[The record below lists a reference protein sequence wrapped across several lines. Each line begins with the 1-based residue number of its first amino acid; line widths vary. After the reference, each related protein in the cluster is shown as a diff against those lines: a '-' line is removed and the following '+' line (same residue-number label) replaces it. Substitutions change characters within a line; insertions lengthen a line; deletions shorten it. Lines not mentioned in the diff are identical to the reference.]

1 MIESP
6 TEATDAEL
14 RALLAQLSLDEKVRL
29 MTRVELP
36 IPWEVPRIGLKRIR
50 LSDGPAGVRPQSP
63 DDYPSLTPCETA
75 LAASWDP
82 GLLRRIGELVGDEAK
97 RRGVH
102 GLHAP
107 NVNLPR
113 SPLGGRDFEQYSE
126 DPLLS
131 GTLAVAWLSGLQSR
145 GVASVVKHLAAND
158 SETERQLMNSVV
170 NERVLREVYLLPF
183 EMAVEAGAWGTM
195 SAYNR
200 VNGTF
205 CGEHPYL
212 LRQVLKDE
220 WGFDGF
226 VISDAGGTRSTAPAA
241 LAGLD
246 MELPGPG
253 RPQRFGE
260 PLAEAVH
267 AGEVAEDVV
276 DEAVLRI
283 LRLAQRVGIL
293 GSDSARE
300 VQPVGDPRGLLREA
314 AAAGFVLLHNHG
326 DLLPLKLVA
335 GKALAVIGPNATE
348 PAYQGGAFSQLP
360 LPDSTETP
368 LGAIRERFS
377 NVNLVHERGA
387 PAARKVPLLREVP
400 TVAAH
405 DGASRGL
412 TVEYFWESTPA
423 DQPLVREVRTS
434 GSMIWFR
441 MPGIGT
447 PTAPGRVMVSGILT
461 PEVSGVHTFVAGSSA
476 GFDVRLDGQL
486 VASQPHPPTV
496 DDMGYLMRPSLVTVE
511 QHLEAG
517 VPVRLD
523 AEVRFGPSKA
533 HSFHIGCR
541 PPTPTDLL
549 ERAVAAAQ
557 QADTVVLVV
566 GETQDSALESAD
578 RSTTRLPDNQIEL
591 IEQVCASN
599 PRTVV
604 VVNAAH
610 AVDMPWAKRAAAVMC
625 TWFPGQEFGPALAAV
640 LSGDLEPGGRLPVTF
655 ARDEADYEVFD
666 LTPVNHDLAYE
677 SEPTIGYR
685 HFLKDGIT
693 PRFGF
698 GHGLGYASFAIED
711 LQVERTS
718 ASGAR
723 VSVTVRNTSERA
735 GKEVVQVYID
745 APNRIGCGA
754 PELKAFAPVWL
765 AAGESRRIVI
775 EVDQRAFRH
784 WQDGAGWTIAPGT
797 YLMYVGRS
805 SQDLSLNA
813 NFTVADSDMLHTS

>member
-6 TEATDAEL
+6 FEVREAEL

-36 IPWEVPRIGLKRIR
+36 TPWEVPRIGLRPIR

-63 DDYPSLTPCETA
+63 DDYPLLTPCETA

-145 GVASVVKHLAAND
+145 RVASVVKHLAAND

-183 EMAVEAGAWGTM
+183 EMAVQAGAWGTM

-205 CGEHPYL
+205 CGEQPYL

-226 VISDAGGTRSTAPAA
+226 VISDAGGTRSTAPAV

-260 PLAEAVH
+260 PLAEAVR
-267 AGEVAEDVV
+267 AGEVAEEVV

-283 LRLAQRVGIL
+283 LRLAQRAGIL
-293 GSDSARE
+293 GSHSAPE
-300 VQPVGDPRGLLREA
+300 VQPVDDPRGLLREA
-314 AAAGFVLLHNHG
+314 AAAGFVLLHNDRG
-326 DLLPLKLVA
+326 LLPLKLKP
-335 GKALAVIGPNATE
+335 GETLAVIGPNATE

-368 LGAIRERFS
+368 LSAIRERFS
-377 NVNLVHERGA
+377 NVNVVHERGA

-400 TVAAH
+400 SVAAH
-405 DGASRGL
+405 DGVSPGL

-447 PTAPGRVMVSGILT
+447 PTAPGRVLVSGILT

-476 GFDVRLDGQL
+476 GFEVRLGGQL
-486 VASQPHPPTV
+486 VASQPHPPTI

-511 QHLEAG
+511 RHLEAG

-523 AEVRFGPSKA
+523 VEVRFGPSKA

-557 QADTVVLVV
+557 TADTVVLVV

-578 RSTTRLPDNQIEL
+578 RSTTRLADDQLEL
-591 IEQVCASN
+591 IEQVCAAN

-610 AVDMPWAKRAAAVMC
+610 AVDMPWAERAAAVMC
-625 TWFPGQEFGPALAAV
+625 TWFPGQEFGAALAGV

-655 ARDEADYEVFD
+655 AQNEADYEVFD
-666 LTPVNHDLAYE
+666 LTPINHDLAYE

-693 PRFGF
+693 PRFAF
-698 GHGLGYASFAIED
+698 GHGLGYGSFAIEN
-711 LQVERTS
+711 LAVERTS
-718 ASGAR
+718 ESGAR
-723 VSVTVRNTSERA
+723 VAVTVRNTSGRA
-735 GKEVVQVYID
+735 GKEVVQVYVR
-745 APNRIGCGA
+745 APGNVGSGA
-754 PELKAFAPVWL
+754 PELKGFAPVWL
-765 AAGESRRIVI
+765 EAGESRPISIDLDR
-775 EVDQRAFRH
+775 RAFRH
-784 WQDGAGWTIAPGT
+784 WQDGWIITPGT
-797 YLMYVGRS
+797 YVISVGRS
-805 SQDLSLNA
+805 SQDLALQGSVQCGDA
-813 NFTVADSDMLHTS
+813 TEAA

>member
-6 TEATDAEL
+6 SEVREAEL
-14 RALLAQLSLDEKVRL
+14 RALLTELSLDEKVRL
-29 MTRVELP
+29 MTRVDLAT
-36 IPWEVPRIGLKRIR
+36 PWEVPRIGLKPIR

-63 DDYPSLTPCETA
+63 DDYPLLTPCETA

-113 SPLGGRDFEQYSE
+113 SPLGGRDFEQFSE

-220 WGFDGF
+220 WNFDGF

-260 PLAEAVH
+260 PLAEAVR
-267 AGEVAEDVV
+267 AGEVPEEVV
-276 DEAVLRI
+276 DDAVLRI

-293 GSDSARE
+293 GSHSAPE
-300 VQPVGDPRGLLREA
+300 VQPVDDPRGLLREA
-314 AAAGFVLLHNHG
+314 AAAGFVLLHNERG
-326 DLLPLKLVA
+326 LLPLKLNP
-335 GKALAVIGPNATE
+335 GETLAVIGPNATE

-368 LGAIRERFS
+368 LSAIRERFS
-377 NVNLVHERGA
+377 ELNVVHERGA

-405 DGASRGL
+405 DGKTPGV

-461 PEVSGVHTFVAGSSA
+461 PEVSGMHTFVAGSSA
-476 GFDVRLDGQL
+476 GFEVRLDGQL
-486 VASQPHPPTV
+486 VASQPHPPTI
-496 DDMGYLMRPSLVTVE
+496 DDMGYLMRPSLLTVE

-523 AEVRFGPSKA
+523 VEVRFGPSKA
-533 HSFHIGCR
+533 HSFHVGCR
-541 PPTPTDLL
+541 PPTPADLL

-557 QADTVVLVV
+557 TAGTVVLVV

-578 RSTTRLPDNQIEL
+578 RSTTRLADNQLEL
-591 IEQVCASN
+591 IEQVCAAN

-610 AVDMPWAKRAAAVMC
+610 AVDMPWAERAGAVMS
-625 TWFPGQEFGPALAAV
+625 TWFPGQEFASALAAV
-640 LSGDLEPGGRLPVTF
+640 LGGDLEPGGRVPVTF
-655 ARDEADYEVFD
+655 AQKEADYEVFD

-685 HFLKDGIT
+685 HFLKEGIT

-698 GHGLGYASFAIED
+698 GHGLGYASFAMDD
-711 LQVERTS
+711 LEVERTS
-718 ASGAR
+718 ESGAR
-723 VSVTVRNTSERA
+723 VAVTVRNTAQRA
-735 GKEVVQVYID
+735 GKEVVQVYVQ
-745 APNRIGCGA
+745 APEGADSGA
-754 PELKAFAPVWL
+754 PELKGFVPVWL
-765 AAGESRRIVI
+765 EAGESRRIVLDL
-775 EVDQRAFRH
+775 DQRAFRH

-797 YLMYVGRS
+797 YLIYVGRS
-805 SQDLSLNA
+805 SQDLALQASVQCGGA
-813 NFTVADSDMLHTS
+813 A

>member
-6 TEATDAEL
+6 PEATEAEL
-14 RALLAQLSLDEKVRL
+14 RGLLAQLSLDEKVRL
-29 MTRVELP
+29 MTRVDLP
-36 IPWEVPRIGLKRIR
+36 TPWEVPRIGLRAIR
-50 LSDGPAGVRPQSP
+50 LSDGPAGVRPQSA
-63 DDYPSLTPCETA
+63 DDYPFLTPCETA

-82 GLLRRIGELVGDEAK
+82 DLLRRIGELVGDEAR

-113 SPLGGRDFEQYSE
+113 SPLGGRDFEQFSE
-126 DPLLS
+126 DPFLS
-131 GTLAVAWLSGLQSR
+131 GTLAVAWLTGLQSR

-158 SETERQLMNSVV
+158 SETERQLMNSIV

-183 EMAVEAGAWGTM
+183 EMTVAAGAWGTM

-205 CGEHPYL
+205 CGEQPYL
-212 LRQVLKDE
+212 LRRVLKDE

-241 LAGLD
+241 MAGLD

-260 PLAEAVH
+260 PLAEAVR
-267 AGEVAEDVV
+267 AGEVPEEVV
-276 DEAVLRI
+276 DEAALRI
-283 LRLAQRVGIL
+283 LRVARRVGIL
-293 GSDSARE
+293 GNHSAPS
-300 VQPVGDPRGLLREA
+300 VTPVADPRMLLREA
-314 AAAGFVLLHNHG
+314 AAAGFVLLHNNAA
-326 DLLPLKLVA
+326 LLPLNLTR
-335 GKALAVIGPNATE
+335 GESLAVIGPNAAE
-348 PAYQGGAFSQLP
+348 PAFQGGAFSQLP
-360 LPDSTETP
+360 LPETTETP
-368 LGAIRERFS
+368 LSALRERS
-377 NVNLVHERGA
+377 SELNVVHERGA

-405 DGASRGL
+405 DGVSPGL

-423 DQPLVREVRTS
+423 NQPLAREVRAS

-461 PEVSGVHTFVAGSSA
+461 AEVSGVHTFVAGSSA
-476 GFDVRLDGQL
+476 GFDLRLDGQPIG
-486 VASQPHPPTV
+486 SQPHPPTI
-496 DDMGYLMRPSLVTVE
+496 DDMGYLMRPSLLTVE
-511 QHLEAG
+511 RHLEAG
-517 VPVRLD
+517 VPVRLEV
-523 AEVRFGPSKA
+523 EVRFRPSRA

-557 QADTVVLVV
+557 NADTVVLVV

-578 RSTTRLPDNQIEL
+578 RTTTQLATNQLEL
-591 IEQVCASN
+591 IDQVCAAN

-610 AVDMPWAKRAAAVMC
+610 AVDVQWSDKAAAVMC
-625 TWFPGQEFGPALAAV
+625 TWFPGQEYGRALAAV

-655 ARDEADYEVFD
+655 AQHEADYEVFD
-666 LTPVNHDLAYE
+666 LTPSNHDLVYE
-677 SEPTIGYR
+677 TEPTIGYR
-685 HFLKDGIT
+685 HFLKEHIT
-693 PRFGF
+693 PRFAF
-698 GHGLGYASFAIED
+698 GHGLGYASFAMDD
-711 LQVERTS
+711 LHVERTS
-718 ASGAR
+718 NRGAR
-723 VSVTVRNTSERA
+723 ASVTVRNTSRRA
-735 GKEVVQVYID
+735 GKEVVQVYVQ
-745 APNRIGCGA
+745 APTGVGSGA
-754 PELKAFAPVWL
+754 PELKGFAPVWL
-765 AAGESRRIVI
+765 GAGESQRVAI
-775 EVDQRAFRH
+775 ELDQRAFRH
-784 WQDGAGWTIAPGT
+784 WQDGHGWTVAAGSYVIS
-797 YLMYVGRS
+797 VGRS
-805 SQDLSLNA
+805 SADLTLQGSVQYGDA
-813 NFTVADSDMLHTS
+813 TESA

>member
-1 MIESP
+1 VIESP
-6 TEATDAEL
+6 AEASEAAL
-14 RALLAQLSLDEKVRL
+14 RALLAQLSLEDKARL
-29 MTRVELP
+29 MTRVDLP
-36 IPWEVPRIGLKRIR
+36 SPWEVPRIGLGTIR
-50 LSDGPAGVRPQSP
+50 LSDGPAGVRPQGP
-63 DDYPSLTPCETA
+63 GDYPFLTPCETG
-75 LAASWDP
+75 LAATWDP
-82 GLLRRIGELVGDEAK
+82 GLLERIGELVGDEAR

-102 GLHAP
+102 GLYAP

-113 SPLGGRDFEQYSE
+113 SPLGGRDFEQFSE

-131 GTLAVAWLSGLQSR
+131 GTLAVAWLCGAQSR
-145 GVASVVKHLAAND
+145 GVASIVKHLAAND

-170 NERVLREVYLLPF
+170 DERVLREVYMLPF
-183 EMAVEAGAWGTM
+183 EMAVEAGAWGIM

-205 CGEHPYL
+205 CGEHPFL

-260 PLAEAVH
+260 PLAEAVR
-267 AGEVAEDVV
+267 AGEVPEEVV

-283 LRLAQRVGIL
+283 LRLARRVGIL
-293 GSDSARE
+293 GSSSVPE
-300 VQPVGDPRGLLREA
+300 VQPIDDPRALLREA
-314 AAAGFVLLHNHG
+314 AAAGFVLLHNDG
-326 DLLPLKLVA
+326 GLLPLNLA
-335 GKALAVIGPNATE
+335 PGETLAVIGPNAAE

-360 LPDSTETP
+360 LPDDTETP
-368 LGAIRERFS
+368 LGAIRHRFS
-377 NVNLVHERGA
+377 DVNVVHERGA

-405 DGASRGL
+405 DGISPGL
-412 TVEYFWESTPA
+412 TVEYFWESTPP

-447 PTAPGRVMVSGILT
+447 PTAPGRVMVSGVLT
-461 PEVSGVHTFVAGSSA
+461 PEVSGVHTVVAGSSA
-476 GFDVRLDGQL
+476 GFELRLAGEPIG
-486 VASQPHPPTV
+486 SQPHPPTI
-496 DDMGYLMRPSLVTVE
+496 DDMGYLMRPSLLTVE
-511 QHLEAG
+511 RHLEAG
-517 VPVRLD
+517 VPVRLEV
-523 AEVRFGPSKA
+523 EVRFGPSKA

-549 ERAVAAAQ
+549 ERATAAART
-557 QADTVVLVV
+557 ADTVVLVV

-578 RSTTRLPDNQIEL
+578 RSTTRLADNQLEL
-591 IEQVCASN
+591 IEQVCAAN

-604 VVNAAH
+604 LVNAAH
-610 AVDMPWAKRAAAVMC
+610 AVDMPWAERAAAVMC

-655 ARDEADYEVFD
+655 AQDEADYEVFD
-666 LTPVNHDLAYE
+666 LTPVNHDLVYE

-693 PRFGF
+693 PRFAF

-711 LQVERTS
+711 LEVERIS
-718 ASGAR
+718 DSGAR
-723 VSVTVRNTSERA
+723 VGVTVRNTAQRR
-735 GKEVVQVYID
+735 GKEVVQVYVR
-745 APNRIGCGA
+745 APNGAGSGA
-754 PELKAFAPVWL
+754 PELKGFAPVWL
-765 AAGESRRIVI
+765 DAGESRRIVI
-775 EVDQRAFRH
+775 ELGQRAFRH
-784 WQDGAGWTIAPGT
+784 WQDGRGWSIAPGT
-797 YLMYVGRS
+797 YLIYIGRS
-805 SQDLSLNA
+805 SHDLPLHGSLEYGDA
-813 NFTVADSDMLHTS
+813 TEPA